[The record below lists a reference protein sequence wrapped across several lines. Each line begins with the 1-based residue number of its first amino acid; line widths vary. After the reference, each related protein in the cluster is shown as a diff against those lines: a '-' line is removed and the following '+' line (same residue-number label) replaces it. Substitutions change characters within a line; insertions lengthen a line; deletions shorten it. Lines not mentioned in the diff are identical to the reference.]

1 MAISVDTVYQTVLA
15 LCNKEQRGY
24 ITPQEFNL
32 MARKA
37 QLEIF
42 ENYFHDMK
50 TSSAKMN
57 DDIGVAFGET
67 DILEEKLRPFLQ
79 NQTYNNS
86 SASSSSTGPA
96 WNLPSGVHFIR
107 NFFASGPLGDYAH
120 GREVMR
126 ITHEEA
132 SAIGATNNSPSGG
145 WSHPLLRPN
154 KTHFVYEIQSS
165 GTAGPAAGEIR
176 IFPTPELDDPTNWT
190 LWYYKKPYDP
200 HWGYVVVNKRALYDT
215 TSSTH
220 FQLHDSEE
228 QLLVSRIL
236 QLSGV
241 VIQKPGLVEVGAA
254 EATSIKS
261 QQND

>member
-24 ITPQEFNL
+24 ITPQEFNI

-57 DDIGVAFGET
+57 DPVGVAFGEV
-67 DILEEKLRPFLQ
+67 DILEEKLRPFLKKDLFS
-79 NQTYNNS
+79 NT
-86 SASSSSTGPA
+86 ASSSAGTGPE
-96 WNLPSGVHFIR
+96 WNLNSDVHFIR
-107 NFFASGPLGDYAH
+107 NVFPSNSSGDYTI

-132 SAIGATNNSPSGG
+132 AAIGATSNSPSGG
-145 WSHPLLRPN
+145 WSHPLLRPTQ
-154 KTHFVYEIQSS
+154 THLVYEIQSA
-165 GTAGPAAGEIR
+165 GTAGAANGEIR
-176 IFPTPELDDPTNWT
+176 IFPTPEVDNPSYFTM
-190 LWYYKKPYDP
+190 WYYRKPVSPNWAYF
-200 HWGYVVVNKRALYDT
+200 VVKKRALYRQDG
-215 TSSTH
+215 STN
-220 FQLHDSEE
+220 FELHESEE

-236 QLSGV
+236 QLAGV

>member
-24 ITPQEFNL
+24 ITPQEFNI

-57 DDIGVAFGET
+57 DPIGVAFGEV
-67 DILEEKLRPFLQ
+67 DILEEKLRPFLKRD
-79 NQTYNNS
+79 TFNNS
-86 SASSSSTGPA
+86 SSSGAATGPD
-96 WNLPSGVHFIR
+96 WNLNSDIHFIK
-107 NFFASGPLGDYAH
+107 NVFQSGSAGDYAW

-126 ITHEEA
+126 ISKEEA
-132 SAIGATNNSPSGG
+132 AAIGASGTSPGGG
-145 WSHPLLRPN
+145 WSHPLLRPTQ
-154 KTHFVYEIQSS
+154 THLVYEILGQQ
-165 GTAGPAAGEIR
+165 TAATANGEIR
-176 IFPTPELDDPTNWT
+176 IFPTPEVDNPEYFTM
-190 LWYYKKPYDP
+190 WYYRKPVSPNWAYF
-200 HWGYVVVNKRALYDT
+200 VVKKRALYRQDG
-215 TSSTH
+215 STN
-220 FQLHDSEE
+220 FELHESEE

-236 QLSGV
+236 QLAGV